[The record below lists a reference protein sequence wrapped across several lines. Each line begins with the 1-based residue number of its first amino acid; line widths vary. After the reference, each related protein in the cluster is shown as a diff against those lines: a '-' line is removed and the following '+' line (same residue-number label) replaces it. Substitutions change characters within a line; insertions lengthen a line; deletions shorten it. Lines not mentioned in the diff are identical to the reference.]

1 MTVAFDIAPYGE
13 AIAQGSKLLNNILS
27 RVLPAEKMSEAE
39 RTKLS
44 QDLTL
49 ALLEKDSQEVL
60 AQLAINANE
69 AKSDSMF
76 VAGWRP
82 AVGWVCA
89 AAFGYTFV
97 LQPFAVFL
105 ITVMKWQAP
114 PLPALDMGPL
124 LMVLGGIL
132 GIGGLRTYEKTKGS
146 AGAGVGK

>member
-1 MTVAFDIAPYGE
+1 MAFDIAPYGE
-13 AIAQGSKLLNNILS
+13 AIAQGSKLLNSILS

-39 RTKLS
+39 RVKLS

-49 ALLEKDSQEVL
+49 ALLEKDSQEVM
-60 AQLAINANE
+60 AQLRINENE

-97 LQPFAVFL
+97 LQPFAVFV
-105 ITVMKWQAP
+105 ITVMKWQSP
-114 PLPALDMGPL
+114 PMPALDMGPL

-132 GIGGLRTYEKTKGS
+132 GIGGLRTYEKTKG
-146 AGAGVGK
+146 ANNNGVGK

>member
-1 MTVAFDIAPYGE
+1 MGFDIAPYGE
-13 AIAQGSKLLNNILS
+13 AIAQGSKLLNSILS

-49 ALLEKDSQEVL
+49 ALMEKDSQQVMAEL
-60 AQLAINANE
+60 GINEAE
-69 AKSDSMF
+69 AKSDSIL
-76 VAGWRP
+76 VAGWRA

-97 LQPFAVFL
+97 LQPFAVFW
-105 ITVMKWQAP
+105 ITIFAWQTP

-124 LMVLGGIL
+124 MAVLGGIL
-132 GIGGLRTYEKTKGS
+132 GIG
-146 AGAGVGK
+146 